1 MQTADTL
8 PAESAIERDHRGA
21 AWLVVAASS
30 VGLFFH
36 FGSLLVN
43 SFGVFLTTLCDQF
56 GWTRGQVSIAFS
68 LAALTAML
76 TMPVTG
82 WLTDRLG
89 GRRPILFSM
98 TFFGAL
104 YASLALLTPHLW
116 HLYLIFIL
124 LGLLGPGTSAV
135 PHASLISRWFTQRR
149 GLALGVAMSGTA
161 IGGVIWPSA
170 AQSLLGNFGLRQAY
184 LISGAGVLLI
194 AVPLMFFLLKDPTDL
209 ARPSEK
215 SAAAPADG
223 MTRGEALRSSLL
235 WLLIFS
241 FFIISIS
248 IHSCMIH
255 LVPLLTDRGVTAANA
270 AFAASLMGLA
280 GMIGRLGMGYLLD
293 LLPVERVPTIAFSL
307 IAAGIFL
314 LFTGVTGVGAYL
326 AAMLIGFGYGAESAT
341 IPYIVSRYFGLRSFG
356 EIYSYLFITVPLGGA
371 LGPALMGEGF
381 DRLGSYRLVLLFCFI
396 ATAIAALLMLRL
408 ASYRTFSAR

>member
-1 MQTADTL
+1 
-8 PAESAIERDHRGA
+8 
-21 AWLVVAASS
+21 
-30 VGLFFH
+30 
-36 FGSLLVN
+36 
-43 SFGVFLTTLCDQF
+43 
-56 GWTRGQVSIAFS
+56 
-68 LAALTAML
+68 
-76 TMPVTG
+76 
-82 WLTDRLG
+82 
-89 GRRPILFSM
+89 
-98 TFFGAL
+98 
-104 YASLALLTPHLW
+104 
-116 HLYLIFIL
+116 
-124 LGLLGPGTSAV
+124 
-135 PHASLISRWFTQRR
+135 
-149 GLALGVAMSGTA
+149 MSGTA

-170 AQSLLGNFGLRQAY
+170 AQTLLSSFGLRQAY
-184 LISGAGVLLI
+184 VISGAGVLLI
-194 AVPLMFFLLKDPTDL
+194 AVPLMFFLLKDPRGIV
-209 ARPSEK
+209 RPTETTGD
-215 SAAAPADG
+215 AAADG
-223 MTRGEALRSSLL
+223 MTRGEALRGSLL

-270 AFAASLMGLA
+270 AFAASVMGLA

-314 LFTGVTGVGAYL
+314 LFTGVTGVGVYL

-408 ASYRTFSAR
+408 ASYRTYSARSIELILRNTGEPQPLHRRDRRQVSEPRIK